1 MNLKLH
7 IKEINKI
14 ISKIPFKCR
23 PKKYDVKK
31 QHIFVETCFYE
42 AVGSLS
48 VMPSLLPH
56 VLWQRSRV
64 SLFLASMMSPVHV
77 IFEWS
82 LYGKI

>member
-1 MNLKLH
+1 
-7 IKEINKI
+7 
-14 ISKIPFKCR
+14 
-23 PKKYDVKK
+23 
-31 QHIFVETCFYE
+31 VETCFYE

>member
-14 ISKIPFKCR
+14 ISKTPFKCR
-23 PKKYDVKK
+23 LKKYDVKK

-56 VLWQRSRV
+56 VL
-64 SLFLASMMSPVHV
+64 
-77 IFEWS
+77 
-82 LYGKI
+82 